1 MIFAIITYSGY
12 NTSMKEIAKTF
23 PNNLKYDLNK
33 LGNPEKILFF
43 DIETTG
49 LSPKNSNLYLIGCIH
64 IGDEI
69 TFKQWFAQSL
79 GDEVLLLQSFY
90 SYVKDFDILIHFN
103 GDSFDLPYIRECS
116 SQYYLFNPL
125 DKMHSVDI
133 YKMIRYLK
141 KPLNLQHMNQ
151 KSIEEYLGLK
161 RKDIYT
167 GGDLIDFYFSY
178 LKSRDTKILDLL
190 LLHNE
195 EDLLGMLKVMNMLSF
210 ADFFN
215 SDFSLS
221 LHEIS
226 CDFLILQFISDEFID
241 YDLHLGDELKLHIA
255 GNTME
260 VKIPILNAELK
271 YFFSNYKD
279 YYYLI
284 IEDYAI
290 HKSIGEFV
298 SREVKKKATRQTAY
312 IKKQSLFIPSF
323 DLPINSFKSDYRAK
337 QCYLELK
344 DFDYSN
350 EDFVKSYLTEI
361 LKYFRLL
368 KQ

>member
-1 MIFAIITYSGY
+1 
-12 NTSMKEIAKTF
+12 MKEITKTF
-23 PNNLKYDLNK
+23 TNNFKYDLNK

-49 LSPKNSNLYLIGCIH
+49 LSPKNSSLYLIGCIH

-69 TFKQWFAQSL
+69 TFKQWFAESL
-79 GDEVLLLQSFY
+79 GDEAILLQSFY
-90 SYVKDFDILIHFN
+90 SYAKYFDILIHFN

-116 SQYYLFNPL
+116 RQYYLFNPL
-125 DKMHSVDI
+125 DNMYSIDI
-133 YKMIRYLK
+133 YKMVRYLK
-141 KPLNLQHMNQ
+141 KPLNLSHMNQ

-167 GGDLIDFYFSY
+167 GGNLIEFYFGY
-178 LKSRDTKILDLL
+178 LQNKDTKLLDLL

-195 EDLLGMLKVMNMLSF
+195 EDLLGMLKVMDMLSF
-210 ADFFN
+210 VDFFN
-215 SDFSLS
+215 SDFSLIS
-221 LHEIS
+221 HEIS
-226 CDFLILQFISDEFID
+226 CDFLILRFTGNEFVN
-241 YDLHLGDELKLHIA
+241 YDLELVDELKLHIS
-255 GNTME
+255 GNTMV

-298 SREVKKKATRQTAY
+298 SRDVKKKATRQTAY
-312 IKKQSLFIPSF
+312 IKKQSLFIPGFS
-323 DLPINSFKSDYRAK
+323 LPAGSFKSDYKSK
-337 QCYLELK
+337 QHYLDLEN
-344 DFDYSN
+344 FDYSN
-350 EDFVKSYLTEI
+350 EDLIKNYLTEI
-361 LKYFRLL
+361 LKYFKLL
-368 KQ
+368 K